1 MAVGS
6 LKSHWLSAMPRKSR
20 IAGSADQAL
29 RSAARVNSGGTSA
42 CRYWRISL
50 SATIDSIG
58 GRLAGSKAGEEG
70 AGDGTTVSG
79 DATSVSGDA
88 TSDSCFNRDQ
98 RERKFSGSLMFHP
111 PELLPGSWAIGR
123 RSDHVRV

>member
-1 MAVGS
+1 MAAGS

-20 IAGSADQAL
+20 MAGSAVQEL
-29 RSAARVNSGGTSA
+29 RNAARVNSGGTSA

-58 GRLAGSKAGEEG
+58 GRLAGSKAGDEG
-70 AGDGTTVSG
+70 AGEGTSVSG

-88 TSDSCFNRDQ
+88 PSDSCFNRDH
-98 RERKFSGSLMFHP
+98 RDRKFSESLMFHP
-111 PELLPGSWAIGR
+111 PKLRPGRWAIGR